1 MPDSRFDVVIIGAGI
16 AGASVAWFLAQTHRV
31 LILERESQPGYH
43 ATGRSGAI
51 YVASYG
57 NATVQALN
65 RATWPFLSSPP
76 TGFAEVPLVGPQ
88 CGVLTIDAHGDHDAS
103 TVDEPSSHRR
113 LSALEAKAMV
123 PILREDRLSGAWF
136 DPDAS
141 AIDVDALLQ
150 GFLRGAKRSGAVLV
164 TDREVR
170 ALCRERT
177 EWRVTTNADDYFA
190 PILVNAAGAWAS
202 TIANLAGA
210 SAIPLNPLKRTALI
224 VDAPAGT
231 NIAGWPLVLDARET
245 FYFKPDAG
253 RLLIS
258 PADET
263 PSLPT
268 DAYPDELAIALA
280 IDRVQAIADLPV
292 RRVVRSWAGL
302 RTFAPDRTPVVGFD
316 PVAQGFFWLAGQ
328 GGYGL
333 QTSAAM
339 GLLAASLI
347 RKEPLPEALA
357 LVRENALAP
366 ERFA

>member
-1 MPDSRFDVVIIGAGI
+1 
-16 AGASVAWFLAQTHRV
+16 
-31 LILERESQPGYH
+31 
-43 ATGRSGAI
+43 
-51 YVASYG
+51 
-57 NATVQALN
+57 
-65 RATWPFLSSPP
+65 
-76 TGFAEVPLVGPQ
+76 
-88 CGVLTIDAHGDHDAS
+88 
-103 TVDEPSSHRR
+103 
-113 LSALEAKAMV
+113 
-123 PILREDRLSGAWF
+123 
-136 DPDAS
+136 
-141 AIDVDALLQ
+141 
-150 GFLRGAKRSGAVLV
+150 
-164 TDREVR
+164 
-170 ALCRERT
+170 
-177 EWRVTTNADDYFA
+177 
-190 PILVNAAGAWAS
+190 
-202 TIANLAGA
+202 
-210 SAIPLNPLKRTALI
+210 
-224 VDAPAGT
+224 
-231 NIAGWPLVLDARET
+231 VLDARET